1 MLVFFRVI
9 LNIFDCGMMDLF
21 KILQQFL
28 DRLYIRHR
36 EYDEL
41 VHNTESSNAVLEE
54 MKRLV
59 EDLPEYKLLF
69 LSPTVKDAL
78 LRVSTW
84 IVTLLNYIDNQAVL
98 PGESLVYC
106 LPNILID
113 IPFEVFRVFKRSNQ
127 DLYESKGDGQ
137 NHVYNGCLSFTT
149 YQS

>member
-9 LNIFDCGMMDLF
+9 LNFFDCGMMDLF

-28 DRLYIRHR
+28 DKLYIRHR

-41 VHNTESSNAVLEE
+41 VKNTESSNAVLEE

-84 IVTLLNYIDNQAVL
+84 IVTLLNYIDNQAV
-98 PGESLVYC
+98 
-106 LPNILID
+106 
-113 IPFEVFRVFKRSNQ
+113 
-127 DLYESKGDGQ
+127 
-137 NHVYNGCLSFTT
+137 
-149 YQS
+149 